1 MIVNNNSN
9 GKGMTARLFGALS
22 LAGLLMLL
30 LLQGCARMG
39 NPDGGWYDETPPK
52 IVGSEPADG
61 ATNVKKKK
69 VVINFDEYIKVDNPT
84 ENVVVSPPQLE
95 APEIKGEGKSISVQL
110 ADSLK
115 PNTTYTIDFSN
126 AISDNNEGNP
136 LGDYAYTFSTGDHI
150 DTLQV
155 SGYVLGAEDLEPV
168 KGILVGL
175 YNDLSDSA
183 FQKKPM
189 VRVSKTDSRGHF
201 TIKGIAPG
209 KYRVYALQ
217 DADGN
222 YMFNQKSEML
232 AFNHNIIE
240 PSFKP
245 DTRQDTIWTDSLH
258 IASINVT
265 GYTHFLPDNICLRA
279 FNEILTTRY
288 LVKSDRTEA
297 NHFSLYYSYG
307 DRTLP
312 KINGLNFNSDNAFL
326 TESTA
331 KLDTI
336 TYWLRDTAL
345 INQDTL
351 RMQITHNITD
361 TLGVLREQVD
371 TLQLIAKTSYEKRL
385 KDMEKKLKTWQ
396 KEQDKKKK
404 KGLEYDSVMPVEEL
418 KLKVIPAGDLD
429 PDQNVTISS
438 DVPLMPVDTAHIH
451 LYSHPEN
458 DSLWYAER
466 YELQKIDSRNYRLLA
481 EWRPGME
488 YSLEADSATFA
499 SLYGEVAK
507 KLKLGLKVRPND
519 SYASI
524 LMTLTGMNGKH
535 VIAQLLDNSGKL
547 VKEVYTDNGQAEFYY
562 LKAGKYYMRMIVDN
576 NNNHRWDTGDY
587 DTGIEPEEVYYDPEL
602 IECKEKWDLTLTWS
616 PSAKPLWQQKPQE
629 ITKQKADKQKTI
641 QHKNL
646 DRAKKLGI
654 QYIPKL

>member
-1 MIVNNNSN
+1 MIDNNNSN
-9 GKGMTARLFGALS
+9 GKGTTARLFGALS

-52 IVGSEPADG
+52 IIGSDPADG

-189 VRVSKTDSRGHF
+189 MRVSKTDSRGHF

-232 AFNHNIIE
+232 AFNHNTIE

-288 LVKSDRTEA
+288 LVKSDRTDA
-297 NHFSLYYSYG
+297 NHFSLFYSYG
-307 DRTLP
+307 DSTLP
-312 KINGLNFNSDNAFL
+312 KITGLNFNSDNAFL

-371 TLQLIAKTSYEKRL
+371 TLQLIAKTSYEKRM
-385 KDMEKKLKTWQ
+385 KDMEKKLKAWQ

-458 DSLWYAER
+458 DTLWYAER
-466 YELQKIDSRNYRLLA
+466 YELHKIDSRTYRLLA

-499 SLYGEVAK
+499 SLYGDVAK
-507 KLKLGLKVRPND
+507 KLKLGLKVRSTD
-519 SYASI
+519 SYASV
-524 LMTLTGMNGKH
+524 LMTLTGMSGKH

-562 LKAGKYYMRMIVDN
+562 LKAGKYYMRLIVDT

-587 DTGIEPEEVYYDPEL
+587 EKGIEPEEVYYDPEV
-602 IECKEKWDLTLTWS
+602 IECKEKWDLTLTWN
-616 PSAKPLWQQKPQE
+616 PSTKPLWQQKPQE

-654 QYIPKL
+654 QYIQKL